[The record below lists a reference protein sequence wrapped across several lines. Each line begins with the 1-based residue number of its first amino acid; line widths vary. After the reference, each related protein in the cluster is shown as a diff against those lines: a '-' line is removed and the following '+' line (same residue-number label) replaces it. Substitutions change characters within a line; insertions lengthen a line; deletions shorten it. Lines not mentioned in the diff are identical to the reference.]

1 MNPNRSTALTLRV
14 GVVIGIALMAA
25 GLAVSMSGHGE
36 TVLYAGIL
44 VLILSPFAGVIATF
58 ASLVS
63 LKDWFWAT
71 VAAAL
76 LCITAAGAA
85 VAML

>member
-1 MNPNRSTALTLRV
+1 MNPNRSTALTLRI
-14 GVVIGIALMAA
+14 GVVIGIALRAA

-36 TVLYAGIL
+36 TVLYVGIL
-44 VLILSPFAGVIATF
+44 VLILSPLAGVIATF

-63 LKDWFWAT
+63 LKDWFWAA

-76 LCITAAGAA
+76 LCITAVGAA